1 MTGKVTY
8 QLSRLGRDRMNK
20 RPASWSNM
28 KVIVTKVL
36 QVILNRFQEKSIMV
50 TQEDDSSSSTAN
62 YATSLPRK
70 GHVS

>member
-1 MTGKVTY
+1 
-8 QLSRLGRDRMNK
+8 MNE
-20 RPASWSNM
+20 RPVSWSNM